1 MSETATGRASVQS
14 FCNPP
19 YSFPFLGMPL
29 PYMRGL
35 LDKGRQHKNN
45 LNCEKEGK
53 GLERSV
59 LEKEGPRVEKEVNI
73 YLGFIAC

>member
-1 MSETATGRASVQS
+1 
-14 FCNPP
+14 
-19 YSFPFLGMPL
+19 MPL